1 MSISKSRTSFERC
14 PMGQGQ
20 MKEKFMRYMQLFTA
34 FFKIG
39 LFTFGGGMSML
50 PMLQKELVEA
60 KQWLTEEEILNYFA
74 IGQCTPGIIAV
85 NVATFCGYKRAGLTG
100 AIVSTIGIVC
110 PSWII
115 ITLIAGS
122 VSRFSEIG
130 WIQRAMK
137 GVYVA
142 VAALLTRAVFTFGKK
157 IITDFAAAFIAL
169 AAFFAMSVWNVS
181 GIMIVLGAG
190 IIGFCV
196 HIVRNNHGRSYKRK
210 DEAGSAP
217 RTASDTEDT
226 DAGCREE

>member
-1 MSISKSRTSFERC
+1 
-14 PMGQGQ
+14 
-20 MKEKFMRYMQLFTA
+20 MKDKLMRYVQLFTA

-50 PMLQKELVEA
+50 PMLQRELVES

-85 NVATFCGYKRAGLTG
+85 NVATFCGYKRAGLSG

-110 PSWII
+110 PSWIV

-122 VSRFSEIG
+122 ISRFSDIV

-142 VAALLTRAVFTFGKK
+142 VAALLARAVFTFGKK
-157 IITDFAAAFIAL
+157 IITDFVTAGIAVGAFL
-169 AAFFAMSVWNVS
+169 AMSVWNVS
-181 GIMIVLGAG
+181 GILIVLVAG
-190 IIGFCV
+190 IIGFCAQ
-196 HIVRNNHGRSYKRK
+196 IIRNGKRASGRR
-210 DEAGSAP
+210 EE
-217 RTASDTEDT
+217 DTE
-226 DAGCREE
+226 

>member
-1 MSISKSRTSFERC
+1 
-14 PMGQGQ
+14 
-20 MKEKFMRYMQLFTA
+20 MKDKLIRYVQLFTA

-50 PMLQKELVEA
+50 PMLQRELVES

-85 NVATFCGYKRAGLTG
+85 NVATFCGYKRAGLSG

-110 PSWII
+110 PSWIV

-122 VSRFSEIG
+122 ISRFSDIV

-142 VAALLTRAVFTFGKK
+142 VAALLARAVFTFGKK
-157 IITDFAAAFIAL
+157 IITDFVTAGIAVGAFL
-169 AAFFAMSVWNVS
+169 AMSVWNIS
-181 GIMIVLGAG
+181 GILIVLAAG
-190 IIGFCV
+190 IIGFCAQ
-196 HIVRNNHGRSYKRK
+196 IIRNGKRASGRRK
-210 DEAGSAP
+210 
-217 RTASDTEDT
+217 EDK
-226 DAGCREE
+226 E

>member
-1 MSISKSRTSFERC
+1 
-14 PMGQGQ
+14 
-20 MKEKFMRYMQLFTA
+20 MKDKLIRYVQLFTA

-50 PMLQKELVEA
+50 PMLQRELVES

-85 NVATFCGYKRAGLTG
+85 NVATFCGYKRAGLSG

-110 PSWII
+110 PSWIV

-122 VSRFSEIG
+122 ISRFSDII

-142 VAALLTRAVFTFGKK
+142 VAALLARAVFTFGKK
-157 IITDFAAAFIAL
+157 IITDFVTAGIAVGAFL
-169 AAFFAMSVWNVS
+169 AMSVWNIS
-181 GIMIVLGAG
+181 GILIVLAAG
-190 IIGFCV
+190 IIGFCAQ
-196 HIVRNNHGRSYKRK
+196 IIRNGKRASGRRK
-210 DEAGSAP
+210 
-217 RTASDTEDT
+217 EDK
-226 DAGCREE
+226 E